1 MIAEKK
7 ISNSDEIS
15 RENAAAQLRYYNI
28 GNETKN

>member
-15 RENAAAQLRYYNI
+15 RETAIVQLRYYI